1 MKLFIL
7 YIQIIIFCSLIL
19 ISCRQLVGDENPPE
33 LIIEPPV
40 EANNIQIIEPSYGN
54 VFSPGDT
61 ITIKWTAP
69 TIQKLDIQ
77 LFRKTEYQITID
89 ENLDNDGEFIWKI
102 PNGFPLSHHY
112 LIKIISHSNQNIY
125 DLSEQF
131 GIL

>member
-1 MKLFIL
+1 MKLSL
-7 YIQIIIFCSLIL
+7 LLIQILLFCSLIL

-33 LIIEPPV
+33 LIIEPPA
-40 EANNIQIIEPSYGN
+40 EANNIQIIEPAYGN

-77 LFRKTEYQITID
+77 LFRKTEYQITIT
-89 ENLDNDGEFIWKI
+89 ENLNNDGEYLWKI
-102 PNGFPLSHHY
+102 PNGFPFSHHY

-125 DLSEQF
+125 DFSEQF

>member
-1 MKLFIL
+1 MKLSFL
-7 YIQIIIFCSLIL
+7 SIQILLFCSLIL
-19 ISCRQLVGDENPPE
+19 VSCRQLVGDENPPE
-33 LIIEPPV
+33 LIIEPHL

-77 LFRKTEYQITID
+77 LFRKTEYQITIND
-89 ENLDNDGEFIWKI
+89 NLNNDGEYIWII